1 MGAPVPEPNP
11 TPTPAPDPT
20 PDAPT
25 PGGAP
30 EPPPA
35 PQGPTRMRVL
45 NFAEAARELARLR
58 VAGITG
64 PAAIGRLRGRG
75 MLLPVGGGSPEGDGG
90 SGSGAG
96 DGGQGGSSGDA
107 GAGDGGSGGASS
119 GAGDGGSG
127 DAGWTPP
134 TREEYEAQQK
144 ALGEANK
151 RARTLER
158 QQTEAQRKAAEEAGN
173 FEELHKQSSA
183 ELERVK
189 GLVASAAKRDAV
201 AEVAARLR
209 FRNPNIAHKLI
220 DLGGIEATLDLEGD
234 EPSATVDSAGKA
246 TIESRLQA
254 VAQADSYLLG
264 DAAAGQLAGAG
275 ASTGAGGTGSGGGN
289 GDGNAAMNAA
299 IRRAAGRG

>member
-1 MGAPVPEPNP
+1 MSTPAAP
-11 TPTPAPDPT
+11 TPTPQPAPDPT

-35 PQGPTRMRVL
+35 PQGPTRSPWFPSGFL
-45 NFAEAARELARLR
+45 AFARRLEAAWPAQLATL
-58 VAGITG
+58 TG
-64 PAAIGRLRGRG
+64 PVMA
-75 MLLPVGGGSPEGDGG
+75 EGDGG
-90 SGSGAG
+90 SGGGSGSGEGGSGGSG
-96 DGGQGGSSGDA
+96 DGANAGQGGGTGDAGAGGSSGD
-107 GAGDGGSGGASS
+107 GGE
-119 GAGDGGSG
+119 
-127 DAGWTPP
+127 WTPP

-151 RARTLER
+151 RARALER
-158 QQTEAQRKAAEEAGN
+158 QQSEAQRRAAEEAGN

-189 GLVASAAKRDAV
+189 ALVTSAARKDAV

-209 FRNPNIAHKLI
+209 FRNPSIAHRLI
-220 DLGGIEATLDLEGD
+220 DLAGIDATLDLEGD
-234 EPSATVDSAGKA
+234 EPTAAVDDAGK
-246 TIESRLQA
+246 TMIERRLTE
-254 VAQADSYLLG
+254 VAQREQYLIG

-275 ASTGAGGTGSGGGN
+275 TNSGGGGTGTGGGN